1 MNRRERQSAILEL
14 VRERAL
20 STQAEVAAA
29 LRETGF
35 EVVQTTVSRDIAD
48 LGLVKVRA
56 PSGRLVYAPPGT
68 TDTDRLRALGAAMR
82 RYAIGAEAAGSLVVV
97 TTPSG
102 YANALAQAID
112 EAGHPG
118 IAGTLAGDNTILV
131 VARDGT
137 PGSRAP
143 RRAHGPPPPRR
154 RVSTAVVAYSGGL
167 DTSCILAW
175 LKEEPYDFDE
185 VVAVLVDVG
194 QEFDLAE
201 SIARAQAA
209 GADDVLLVDRKD
221 AFADEQCARAIAT
234 NALYEGKYP
243 LVSALSR
250 PVIAQAVAE
259 IALERDAE
267 AVVHGC
273 TGKGNDQLRFEL
285 AFKAHY
291 PGVRVIAPLR
301 DRIWTRDEEI
311 EYALAKGIPVVQTA
325 ASPFSIDENLF
336 GRAIEAGV
344 LEDPWNAPPEEPYA
358 LTSDP
363 ATAPEPIEI
372 VVGFEK
378 GIPVSLDGE
387 ELPLA
392 QLIAQVNRLAG
403 AYGIGR
409 IDMIENRAVGIK
421 SREVYEAPGAIA
433 LITAHAALED
443 VVLTKD
449 EARLKSLLEQR
460 WTELVYEGR
469 WFSPAREAI
478 DAFVDST
485 QQLVTGEVRLELR
498 PNAAVVT
505 GRRSPH
511 LLYAAELA
519 SYGTGETFPHEAAEG
534 FIRISSLETE
544 LHAARARAKIEA

>member
-1 MNRRERQSAILEL
+1 
-14 VRERAL
+14 
-20 STQAEVAAA
+20 
-29 LRETGF
+29 
-35 EVVQTTVSRDIAD
+35 
-48 LGLVKVRA
+48 
-56 PSGRLVYAPPGT
+56 
-68 TDTDRLRALGAAMR
+68 
-82 RYAIGAEAAGSLVVV
+82 
-97 TTPSG
+97 
-102 YANALAQAID
+102 
-112 EAGHPG
+112 
-118 IAGTLAGDNTILV
+118 
-131 VARDGT
+131 
-137 PGSRAP
+137 
-143 RRAHGPPPPRR
+143 
-154 RVSTAVVAYSGGL
+154 VSTAVVAYSGGL

-175 LKEEPYDFDE
+175 LQEEPYDFDE

-194 QEFDLAE
+194 QEFDLEE
-201 SIARAQAA
+201 SIVRANAA
-209 GADDVLLVDRKD
+209 GADDVLLADRKG
-221 AFADEQCARAIAT
+221 AFAEEQCARAIVT

-259 IALERDAE
+259 IAVERGAE

-311 EYALAKGIPVVQTA
+311 EYAVARGIPVVQTA
-325 ASPFSIDENLF
+325 DTPYSIDENLF

-344 LEDPWNAPPEEPYA
+344 LEDPWRPPPDEPYA
-358 LTSDP
+358 LTADP
-363 ATAPEPIEI
+363 TLAPDPTEI
-372 VVGFEK
+372 VLGFER
-378 GIPVSLDGE
+378 GIPVSLDGD

-392 QLIAQVNRLAG
+392 ELIAQLNRLAG

-421 SREVYEAPGAIA
+421 SREVYEAPGAIG

-449 EARLKSLLEQR
+449 EARLKRPLEQR

-478 DAFVDST
+478 DAFVHST
-485 QQLVTGEVRLELR
+485 QRLVTGDVRLELR

-519 SYGTGETFPHEAAEG
+519 SYGTGETFPHEASEG

>member
-1 MNRRERQSAILEL
+1 M
-14 VRERAL
+14 RA
-20 STQAEVAAA
+20 
-29 LRETGF
+29 
-35 EVVQTTVSRDIAD
+35 
-48 LGLVKVRA
+48 
-56 PSGRLVYAPPGT
+56 
-68 TDTDRLRALGAAMR
+68 
-82 RYAIGAEAAGSLVVV
+82 
-97 TTPSG
+97 
-102 YANALAQAID
+102 
-112 EAGHPG
+112 
-118 IAGTLAGDNTILV
+118 
-131 VARDGT
+131 
-137 PGSRAP
+137 
-143 RRAHGPPPPRR
+143 
-154 RVSTAVVAYSGGL
+154 AVVAYSGGL

-175 LKEEPYDFDE
+175 LKEEPYGFDE
-185 VVAVLVDVG
+185 VIAVLVDVG
-194 QEFDLAE
+194 QQFDLDE
-201 SIARAQAA
+201 SIVRAEAA
-209 GADDVLLVDRKD
+209 GAEDVLVVDRKD

-259 IALERDAE
+259 IALELGAE

-273 TGKGNDQLRFEL
+273 TGKGNDQLRLEL

-311 EYALAKGIPVVQTA
+311 EYAVSRGIPVVQTA
-325 ASPFSIDENLF
+325 SSPYSIDENLF
-336 GRAIEAGV
+336 GRAIEAGI
-344 LEDPWNAPPEEPYA
+344 LEDPWNAPPDEPYA

-363 ATAPEPIEI
+363 ASAPEPVE
-372 VVGFEK
+372 VVIGFER

-387 ELPLA
+387 DLPLA
-392 QLIAQVNRLAG
+392 ALIARANRLAG

-433 LITAHAALED
+433 LITAHSALED

-449 EARLKSLLEQR
+449 EARLKRPLEQR

-478 DAFVDST
+478 DAFVAST
-485 QQLVTGEVRLELR
+485 QELVTGEVRLELR

-505 GRRSPH
+505 GRRSQH
-511 LLYAAELA
+511 MLYAAELA
-519 SYGTGETFPHEAAEG
+519 SYGIGERFPHDAAEG

-544 LHAARARAKIEA
+544 LHAARKRAKITA